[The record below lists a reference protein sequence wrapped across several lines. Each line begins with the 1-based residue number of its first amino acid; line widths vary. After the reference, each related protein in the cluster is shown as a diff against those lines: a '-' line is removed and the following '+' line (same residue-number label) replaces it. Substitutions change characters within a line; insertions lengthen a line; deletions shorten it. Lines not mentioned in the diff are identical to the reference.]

1 MRAFVTTVTLVV
13 FGLVAAPVARA
24 ESLADAL
31 VAAYKTSDILDQNE
45 ALLRAQD
52 EGVAQAVAA
61 LRPVVEFV
69 AQHQY
74 TSAESPLLAAGIF
87 TGRAS
92 SETINTTFQ
101 LAAQMTIYDFGRSK
115 LGIEIAKETVLATRE
130 ALKGLEQ
137 QILLAA
143 VDAFVNVRL
152 KQEIVALRNNNVRVI
167 GQELQAAKDR
177 FDVGEVTR
185 TDVAIAEA
193 SFAAA
198 QSGLAAATGELNV
211 ARERYKAVT
220 GAYPGNLAALPP
232 LPATAKSLADAQA
245 IALRSHPELAQRK
258 REVTVADLSVAA
270 AQANFRP
277 KIAGTAAL
285 NTTPDGDEK
294 RVDSASLGLSF
305 RQTIYAGGAI
315 SSAYRQ
321 AVARRDASRS
331 SLAQSAVSVSEA
343 VGNAWSNVDVAN
355 ASISAGDLQIQAAE
369 TAFEGVREEAM
380 LGART
385 TLDVLDAEQNL
396 LDARATRATA
406 VAQRYV
412 GVYNLLSAMGLLSVE
427 HLELGVPTYDPSVYY
442 NAVKNAPVT
451 SAQGK
456 AMDRILGKVGG
467 SN

>member
-1 MRAFVTTVTLVV
+1 MRAFVTTVTMAV
-13 FGLVAAPVARA
+13 FGLVAAPVAQA
-24 ESLADAL
+24 ETLADAL
-31 VAAYKTSDILDQNE
+31 AAAYKSSKLLDQNE

-61 LRPVVEFV
+61 MRPVVEFV
-69 AQHQY
+69 AQRQM
-74 TSAESPLLAAGIF
+74 TTAESPILVAGNY

-92 SETINTTFQ
+92 TDTVATTFQ
-101 LAAQMTIYDFGRSK
+101 LAAQMSLYDFGRSK

-137 QILLAA
+137 QILLSA
-143 VDAFVNVRL
+143 VDAYVNVRL
-152 KQEIVALRNNNVRVI
+152 KQEIVALRQNNVRVI

-193 SFAAA
+193 SLAAA

-220 GAYPGNLAALPP
+220 GAYPGDLAALPA

-245 IALRSHPELAQRK
+245 IALRTHPELAQRK
-258 REVTVADLSVAA
+258 REVTVADLGVAA

-277 KIAGTAAL
+277 KIAATAAL
-285 NTTPDGDEK
+285 NTSPDGDEK
-294 RVDSASLGLSF
+294 RVDSATLGLSF
-305 RQTIYAGGAI
+305 RQTIYSGGAI
-315 SSAYRQ
+315 SSAHRQ
-321 AVARRDASRS
+321 AVARRDAARA
-331 SLAQSAVSVSEA
+331 SLAQSAITISEG
-343 VGNAWSNVDVAN
+343 VGNAWSNLEVAG
-355 ASISAGDLQIQAAE
+355 ASITAGDLQIQAAQ
-369 TAFEGVREEAM
+369 TAFEGVREEAT

-412 GVYNLLSAMGLLSVE
+412 GVYNLLAAMGLLSVE
-427 HLELGVPTYDPSVYY
+427 HLKLGVPTYDPAVYY

-456 AMDRILGKVGG
+456 ALDRILGKVGG
-467 SN
+467 NN